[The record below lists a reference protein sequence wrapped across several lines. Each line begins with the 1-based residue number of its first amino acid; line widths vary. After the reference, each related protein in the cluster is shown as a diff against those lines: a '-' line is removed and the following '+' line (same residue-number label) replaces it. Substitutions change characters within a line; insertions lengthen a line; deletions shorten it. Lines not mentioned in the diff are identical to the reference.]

1 MPFRAQEESGRVI
14 LVRHYDD
21 VTHSNRIV
29 CPDCGWPMRF
39 QDETVGRVAFF
50 AHRPRMKGEVAR
62 ACAWAGMTEEHHTAL
77 RTLQNEPPQVF
88 SALAGIA
95 GKEEARLDNG
105 SRRADV
111 LYLGADGRYPVAFE
125 AQFSRIEFGAGG
137 NGRSIEER
145 TQDYHAAGVHVV
157 WCFFEG
163 REWADRMYAA
173 CLEYY
178 GVAGRLS
185 TNGSAV
191 AFRGTLDLAA
201 HPLDNHRKRQESRK
215 QQQARRARDRQY
227 MAEQR
232 ERMRRRELAALT
244 AGMLEE
250 AERLRLAAEEQ
261 ERQDREWREQA
272 ALRQREYNRV
282 AEILRQEERRRKKE
296 EERERI
302 KHINASLGI
311 DVEIARFTVMPVGS
325 PMAAH
330 HRAYRLVCDGVDTG
344 MNVVQCDH
352 RSNETAHGTHW
363 LVQCAHGYDPMGP
376 HLHVDSA
383 LFWAIRLF
391 EVQESR
397 KTHGNP

>member
-1 MPFRAQEESGRVI
+1 VPFRAKEESGRVI

-39 QDETVGRVAFF
+39 QDETIGRVAFF
-50 AHRPRMKGEVAR
+50 AHRPRKKGEVAR

-88 SALAGIA
+88 STLAGVA
-95 GKEEARLDNG
+95 GKEEARLDSG

-111 LYLGADGRYPVAFE
+111 LYPGADGRYPVAFE

-157 WCFFEG
+157 WCFFDG
-163 REWADRMYAA
+163 REWADRMFAA

-185 TNGSAV
+185 AMGSAV

-201 HPLDNHRKRQESRK
+201 HPLDTHHKRQEDRKRQ
-215 QQQARRARDRQY
+215 QARKARDRQY

-250 AERLRLAAEEQ
+250 AERLRAAAEEQ
-261 ERQDREWREQA
+261 ERQHREWREQA
-272 ALRQREYNRV
+272 AQRESEYARAV
-282 AEILRQEERRRKKE
+282 AVRHQEEMREKRE
-296 EERERI
+296 AERERI

-311 DVEIARFTVMPVGS
+311 DVETARFMVVPVGS
-325 PMAAH
+325 PMATRH
-330 HRAYRLVCDGVDTG
+330 KAYRVVCDGVDTG
-344 MNVVQCDH
+344 MKVAQCDH
-352 RSNETAHGTHW
+352 KSNETAHGIHW
-363 LVQCAHGYDPMGP
+363 LVQCPRGRYDAMGP
-376 HLHVDSA
+376 HIHFGSA
-383 LFWAIRLF
+383 LFWAIKLF
-391 EVQESR
+391 DAQES
-397 KTHGNP
+397 KEPHA